1 MWVQCQG
8 SKLVNLRFEL
18 TIIVPDYRFKIN
30 HSITWHSLYHQ
41 SEGCHLALNCFAS
54 ALSHCFY
61 PNITV
66 NDGTH
71 DITIGQGSI
80 IFQVLCEHY
89 CAQSL
94 HLII

>member
-54 ALSHCFY
+54 ALSHCFH

-71 DITIGQGSI
+71 DITIGQYRG
-80 IFQVLCEHY
+80 
-89 CAQSL
+89 A
-94 HLII
+94 